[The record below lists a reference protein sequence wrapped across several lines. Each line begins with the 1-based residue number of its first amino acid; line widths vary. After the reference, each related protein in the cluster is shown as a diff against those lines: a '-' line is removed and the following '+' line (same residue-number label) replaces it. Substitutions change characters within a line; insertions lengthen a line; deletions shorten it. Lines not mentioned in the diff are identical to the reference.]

1 VQRELTAEEKAKIQ
15 SKTTNSSVWKYE
27 REKETSVKIKVK
39 QVETQ
44 PR

>member
-1 VQRELTAEEKAKIQ
+1 MTAEEKAKTQ
-15 SKTTNSSVWKYE
+15 FRTTSSVWKYE

-44 PR
+44 IQP